1 MVDVGKNTV
10 EQYGPRRLWDDV
22 ERAYGEWEGAGRPAR
37 DHIGLT
43 VTRNGDHL
51 FTLGEAS

>member
-22 ERAYGEWEGAGRPAR
+22 ERAYGEWEGAGRPCCPALR
-37 DHIGLT
+37 MPTKAALR
-43 VTRNGDHL
+43 VPMS
-51 FTLGEAS
+51 AAW